1 MDNFFTKLNNCID
14 VAENAE
20 DAFFAMRQL
29 SLDRDNE
36 PRMAYVSVGSLLK
49 KFSQSS
55 VISAVNVFIYF
66 DEDDYG
72 PNVKRAI
79 QRTAIKMKKWV
90 GTDLVKEDVLNKGI
104 GAFRTEDLLY
114 VIHACVKQ
122 DGNNWQCT
130 TFGKGLTQ
138 PIGDTAR
145 ADLDHLLGNSATS
158 AAIPFSATQVKFE
171 DLEQLMMNEFAVVS
185 QVRSLSSR
193 IDEIVSDYEEKIS
206 EEQLTGLL
214 SSRLSGWFNVTLTV
228 DDIESVGG
236 YLKSTKIAELIEQ
249 KSQQIKSRD
258 LSENKEGISITQS
271 NKLKIV

>member
-1 MDNFFTKLNNCID
+1 MDNFFTQLNDCID
-14 VAENAE
+14 VADNAENA
-20 DAFFAMRQL
+20 FLAMRQL
-29 SLDRDNE
+29 CLDRDDN
-36 PRMAYVSVGSLLK
+36 PRLAYVSVGNLLK

-55 VISAVNVFIYF
+55 VISAVNVFLYF

-79 QRTAIKMKKWV
+79 QRTAIKMEKWV
-90 GTDLVKEDVLNKGI
+90 GTDFVKEDVLNKGI

-145 ADLDHLLGNSATS
+145 ADLEHLLGNSATS
-158 AAIPFSATQVKFE
+158 AAIPFSATHVKFE

-214 SSRLSGWFNVTLTV
+214 STRLSGWFNVTLST
-228 DDIESVGG
+228 DDIENVGG
-236 YLKSTKIAELIEQ
+236 YRKSTKIAELIEK
-249 KSQQIKSRD
+249 KSQQVKPKVAP
-258 LSENKEGISITQS
+258 ENQPNIATEPA
-271 NKLKIV
+271 NKLKMA

>member
-1 MDNFFTKLNNCID
+1 
-14 VAENAE
+14 
-20 DAFFAMRQL
+20 
-29 SLDRDNE
+29 
-36 PRMAYVSVGSLLK
+36 

-55 VISAVNVFIYF
+55 VISAVNVFLYF

-79 QRTAIKMKKWV
+79 QRTAIKMDKWM

-138 PIGDTAR
+138 PTGDTAR

-206 EEQLTGLL
+206 KEQLTGVL
-214 SSRLSGWFNVTLTV
+214 SSRLSGWFNVTLST
-228 DDIESVGG
+228 DDIENVGG
-236 YLKSTKIAELIEQ
+236 YRSSTKIAELIEQ
-249 KSQQIKSRD
+249 KSQQVKNQVAPKNQPNIVT
-258 LSENKEGISITQS
+258 EPA
-271 NKLKIV
+271 NKLKMA